1 MPMIA
6 CRAARAF
13 AVLALAF
20 SLMQPAPA
28 AFAEA
33 QPQPQKAGFFLFGK
47 KSAKKAARSEAHV
60 QEAERAQVKEM
71 VAFATANKPKGRIW
85 CVPFARTVSGV
96 QIKGNANTWWKKA
109 AGVYERGHAPKVGA
123 VMAFSASKAM
133 PMGHV
138 AVVSKVVSDREILID
153 QANWERNR
161 ITQDTL
167 VVDVSEKGDWSM
179 VRVAN
184 ASGTLGRTNPVNG
197 FIYN

>member
-1 MPMIA
+1 MTESLPPMI
-6 CRAARAF
+6 RRTAA
-13 AVLALAF
+13 ALLLGL
-20 SLMQPAPA
+20 SLMQPATG

-47 KSAKKAARSEAHV
+47 KAAKKAERIEESAR
-60 QEAERAQVKEM
+60 AEVKEM
-71 VAFATANKPKGRIW
+71 VAYATANKPKGRIW
-85 CVPFARTVSGV
+85 CVPFARTVTGV
-96 QIKGNANTWWKKA
+96 EIRGNANTWWKKA
-109 AGVYERGHAPKVGA
+109 AGVYERGHQPKVGA
-123 VMAFSASKAM
+123 VMAFAASRSM

-167 VVDVSEKGDWSM
+167 VVDVSEKGDWSV

-184 ASGTLGRTNPVNG
+184 SGGTLGRTNPING

>member
-1 MPMIA
+1 MS
-6 CRAARAF
+6 ARRLA
-13 AVLALAF
+13 AVLLAF
-20 SLMQPAPA
+20 SLMQPVSG
-28 AFAEA
+28 AFAET
-33 QPQPQKAGFFLFGK
+33 QPQAQKAGFFLFGK
-47 KSAKKAARSEAHV
+47 KSAKKAAKAEAHAAD
-60 QEAERAQVKEM
+60 AERGKVKEM
-71 VAFATANKPKGRIW
+71 VAYATANKPKGRIW

-109 AGVYERGHAPKVGA
+109 EGVYERGQTPKIGA
-123 VMAFSASKAM
+123 VMAFAASKAM

-138 AVVSKVVSDREILID
+138 AVVSKVVSEREILID

-167 VVDVSEKGDWSM
+167 VVDVSEKGDWSV

-184 ASGTLGRTNPVNG
+184 AGGTLGRTNPVNG

>member
-1 MPMIA
+1 MTTRPF
-6 CRAARAF
+6 AA
-13 AVLALAF
+13 LCLAF
-20 SLMQPAPA
+20 SLMQPVPA
-28 AFAEA
+28 AFAET

-47 KSAKKAARSEAHV
+47 KAAKKAARVE
-60 QEAERAQVKEM
+60 EAERAAVKEM
-71 VAFATANKPKGRIW
+71 VAYATANKPKGRIW

-123 VMAFSASKAM
+123 VMAFAASKAM

-138 AVVSKVVSDREILID
+138 AVVSKVVSEREILID

-184 ASGTLGRTNPVNG
+184 AAGTLGRTNPVNG

>member
-1 MPMIA
+1 M
-6 CRAARAF
+6 AF
-13 AVLALAF
+13 A
-20 SLMQPAPA
+20 
-28 AFAEA
+28 
-33 QPQPQKAGFFLFGK
+33 
-47 KSAKKAARSEAHV
+47 
-60 QEAERAQVKEM
+60 
-71 VAFATANKPKGRIW
+71 
-85 CVPFARTVSGV
+85 
-96 QIKGNANTWWKKA
+96 
-109 AGVYERGHAPKVGA
+109 
-123 VMAFSASKAM
+123 ASKAM

-167 VVDVSEKGDWSM
+167 VVDVSEKGDWSR

>member
-1 MPMIA
+1 MKKSTL
-6 CRAARAF
+6 AA
-13 AVLALAF
+13 LLLGL
-20 SLMQPAPA
+20 SLMQPATG
-28 AFAEA
+28 AFAET
-33 QPQPQKAGFFLFGK
+33 QPQPQKAGFFLFGGK
-47 KSAKKAARSEAHV
+47 KAAAKKA
-60 QEAERAQVKEM
+60 ERAEEGARAEVKEM
-71 VAFATANKPKGRIW
+71 VAYATANKPKGRIW

-109 AGVYERGHAPKVGA
+109 AGVYERGHKPEVGA
-123 VMAFSASKAM
+123 VMAFAASKSM

-167 VVDVSEKGDWSM
+167 VVDVSEQGDWSV

-184 ASGTLGRTNPVNG
+184 SAGTLGRTNPING

>member
-1 MPMIA
+1 MKTRPF
-6 CRAARAF
+6 AA
-13 AVLALAF
+13 LCLAF
-20 SLMQPAPA
+20 SLMQPVPA
-28 AFAEA
+28 AFAET
-33 QPQPQKAGFFLFGK
+33 QPRAQKAGFFLFGK
-47 KSAKKAARSEAHV
+47 KAAQKKAARAE
-60 QEAERAQVKEM
+60 EAERAAVKEM
-71 VAFATANKPKGRIW
+71 VAYATANKPKGRIW

-123 VMAFSASKAM
+123 VMAFAASKAM

-138 AVVSKVVSDREILID
+138 AVVSKVLSEREILID

-167 VVDVSEKGDWSM
+167 VVDVSEKGDWSL

-184 ASGTLGRTNPVNG
+184 SAGTLGRTNPVNG